1 MRRQMN
7 HLPQTRAQHAHL
19 QQNTMSRHMA
29 EQRAAPQQQQRATAL
44 AMLQQRATQERQE
57 PVSQI
62 RATVGKDGDVTLH
75 LLAQL

>member
-1 MRRQMN
+1 
-7 HLPQTRAQHAHL
+7 
-19 QQNTMSRHMA
+19 MA